1 MDMTFEQAGW
11 DVTSSVPTRATLE
24 DAGLIGAADDLGL

>member
-1 MDMTFEQAGW
+1 MDTHFEQADW

-24 DAGLIGAADDLGL
+24 DAGLAWVADDLGL